1 VSTPVIASTP
11 MHQPTRELSAVRA
24 ERLWQSLRQVIESPL
39 PLSDGTLTELV
50 RHAEAMRLQVAPAR
64 LEQIDAEKLARVRG

>member
-1 VSTPVIASTP
+1 MSAPEIASTP